1 MSTRGEQAMQALSKF
16 GELAWFALPVEN
28 NPTYGCP
35 QMPYMGW
42 RYTSPREG
50 VAELIED
57 AVRALPTQVDWALDR
72 TRKNWV
78 LVPTRPLCD
87 AQGLAN
93 PAFSDVVHSIN
104 TRDQEF
110 CLKAL
115 TDFKLI
121 IQRLQQVPIPEDKN
135 G

>member
-1 MSTRGEQAMQALSKF
+1 MSTRGEQAMQVLSKF
-16 GELAWFALPVEN
+16 GELAWFKLPVER
-28 NPTYGCP
+28 NPTYGYL

-57 AVRALPTQVDWALDR
+57 AVRALPTQVDWTLDR
-72 TRKNWV
+72 TRRNWV
-78 LVPTRPLCD
+78 LVPTRALRE

-104 TRDQEF
+104 FQDQEF

-115 TDFKLI
+115 ADFKLI
-121 IQRLQQVPIPEDKN
+121 IQHLRQIPIPEE
-135 G
+135 